1 MDNSGKLKLLDQ
13 LLKQLE
19 REGAVCVRCCEGE
32 GKGGMRVRVRVR
44 SIRQLKSE
52 GVGCCEGEVNR
63 TAQEL
68 RCGML

>member
-32 GKGGMRVRVRVR
+32 SKGGMRVRVR
-44 SIRQLKSE
+44 SIGQLKSE
-52 GVGCCEGEVNR
+52 GVGCCEDVVNQ
-63 TAQEL
+63 TAQE
-68 RCGML
+68 